1 MNEDDR
7 DRLLAELIEKPE
19 ERKSILQGAELDE
32 RDRDDIAALVDTADL
47 LWLSARGAPPLEDDP
62 VAAMLG
68 LVPDR
73 ECRLD
78 SKALARARRRAG
90 LTVSDVAERLRARGW
105 EFQQG
110 DVFRW
115 ETRSAPDVPPA
126 VVQAIADIVG
136 TPAENLIAASHSVS
150 SRDHLAEVRRH
161 PLFEQLVDRWV
172 RVQRISR
179 AVAIAE
185 LEGRMVATVH
195 RGERPDTEQLLRS
208 LDALVTSVEQADE
221 ESEGPA

>member
-1 MNEDDR
+1 MCG
-7 DRLLAELIEKPE
+7 LTPKT
-19 ERKSILQGAELDE
+19 SSS
-32 RDRDDIAALVDTADL
+32 DT
-47 LWLSARGAPPLEDDP
+47 PLEDDP

-73 ECRLD
+73 ECRLE
-78 SKALARARRRAG
+78 SKALSQARSRAG
-90 LTVSDVAERLRARGW
+90 LTVSDVAEHLRARGW

-115 ETRSAPDVPPA
+115 ETRSTHDVPPA

-136 TPAENLIAASHSVS
+136 TQAENLIAAWHPVS
-150 SRDHLAEVRRH
+150 GRDHLAEVRRH
-161 PLFEQLVDRWV
+161 PLFEQLVDRWARV
-172 RVQRISR
+172 RRVSP

-195 RGERPDTEQLLRS
+195 RGERPDTEQLLRA
-208 LDALVTSVEQADE
+208 LDALVTSIEKVDE
-221 ESEGPA
+221 E